1 MLGRHPTRR
10 WLVGLGGVAL
20 LAGGVSCGGSSRG
33 DDDDDQAG
41 QGGAVAQGGSSGG
54 NAKGGSSAGGSSA
67 GGSGGSSAGGTG
79 GSSITNHYFAEIR
92 MTGIDKVDLLFMID
106 NSLSMASKQELLAA
120 SIPLLV
126 ERLIAPAC
134 VDATG
139 NPVGENATLDGVC
152 DVGAPEFPPIKNLHV
167 GIITSSLGDHGSNDV
182 CSEAANAQNQATGS
196 PPSFYN
202 DLAQLLPSV
211 RPALSLASWNDSG
224 FLVWDPRAA
233 APDLHSN
240 LTDHETNPAAFI
252 ADLRQQATAPGEAGC
267 GYEGSLEAWYR
278 FLVDPEPV
286 TSLTNDGTS
295 TLRGTVN
302 GTVLAQRAAF
312 LRPDSLVAI
321 VMMSDENDCSI
332 IDEERSLGWL
342 VPFKGGVSTLNWHMP
357 RASSACQSP
366 NDPCC
371 RPCSSPPAAGCADN
385 AADSACSLGAT
396 LAIADDSMNLRCVRQ
411 KQRFGIDLLYPTS
424 RYIEALTSKF
434 ITPRSGGPQVP
445 NPLFAPGSNGT
456 SGRDDPG
463 LVVLGGI
470 VGVPWQ
476 DLATRE
482 SLEDPRR
489 LDYLSAS
496 ELVDEKR
503 WDVMLGEPSSGTPP
517 LDTLMLE
524 SVDPRTGAGMAQGHP
539 LLPGAMIGAPTSTS
553 LTNPINGHE
562 LVATANRDDL
572 QYACIFQLPEPLPCT
587 GENAAS
593 CACNADEYEQ
603 NSPVC
608 TGGGLDTDGVQLYG
622 KAYPGLRELEVLKGI
637 GEAGVVGSI
646 CAKNVTTESGDPAA
660 DRDYGYNPFARALL
674 ARMKSALATQC
685 LPRPLTA
692 SPADPQQVPCGIV
705 EVTAPAAGSCD
716 CAAAGRVDAGADSQT
731 ALREYL
737 RGLGTCGQGST
748 LPCEA
753 YCLCA
758 IPQLSGAALDACQAG
773 ESVAGATPGFC
784 YIDPAQG
791 FGSENAVAACPDSQK
806 RLLRFTGD
814 DVPAK
819 ESMTFVDCVP

>member
-1 MLGRHPTRR
+1 M
-10 WLVGLGGVAL
+10 
-20 LAGGVSCGGSSRG
+20 
-33 DDDDDQAG
+33 
-41 QGGAVAQGGSSGG
+41 VAQGGSSGAG
-54 NAKGGSSAGGSSA
+54 AKGGSSA
-67 GGSGGSSAGGTG
+67 GGSGGSSDGGTG
-79 GSSITNHYFAEIR
+79 GPVTTNHYVAEIR
-92 MTGIDKVDLLFMID
+92 MTGVDKVDLLFMID
-106 NSLSMASKQELLAA
+106 DSLSMASKQQLLAG

-139 NPVGENATLDGVC
+139 NPTGENATLDGVC
-152 DVGAPEFPPIKNLHV
+152 DVGVPEFPPIENLHV

-182 CSEAANAQNQATGS
+182 CSEAANAENVANGFS
-196 PPSFYN
+196 PSFYN

-211 RPALSLASWNDSG
+211 RPASSLASWNESG
-224 FLVWDPRAA
+224 FLVWDPRTDAA
-233 APDLHSN
+233 DLHSN
-240 LTDHETNPAAFI
+240 LTQHETNAATFI
-252 ADLRQQATAPGEAGC
+252 ADVRQQATAPGEAGC
-267 GYEGSLEAWYR
+267 GYESSLEAWYR

-286 TSLTNDGTS
+286 TSLTNDGTGS
-295 TLRGTVN
+295 RRGSVN

-332 IDEERSLGWL
+332 IDEEQTLGWL
-342 VPFKGGVSTLNWHMP
+342 VPFKGGVDQLNWHMP

-371 RPCSSPPAAGCADN
+371 RPCTSPPVAGCPAD
-385 AADSACSLGAT
+385 ASDSACSLGMT
-396 LAIADDSMNLRCVRQ
+396 LALADDSMNLRCVRQ
-411 KQRFGIDLLYPTS
+411 RQRFGIDLLYPTS
-424 RYIEALTSKF
+424 RYVEALTSKF

-445 NPLFAPGSNGT
+445 NPLFAPGS
-456 SGRDDPG
+456 SGMPGRDPG
-463 LVVLGGI
+463 LVVFGGI

-496 ELVDEKR
+496 ELVEQGR
-503 WDVMLGEPSSGTPP
+503 WDMMLGNPGSGTPP

-524 SVDPRTGAGMAQGHP
+524 SVDPRTGAEMPQAHP
-539 LLPGAMIGAPTSTS
+539 LLPDATIGAPTSTS

-572 QYACIFQLPEPLPCT
+572 QYACIFELPEPLPCT
-587 GENAAS
+587 GDNAAS

-608 TGGGLDTDGVQLYG
+608 TGGSLATDGVQLYG

-637 GEAGVVGSI
+637 GDAGVIGSI
-646 CAKNVTTESGDPAA
+646 CAKNVTAESGDPAA

-674 ARMKSALATQC
+674 TRMKSVLATKC

-692 SPADPQQVPCGIV
+692 SLDDPKQISCGLV
-705 EVTAPAAGSCD
+705 EVTAPVAGGCD
-716 CAAAGRVDAGADSQT
+716 CAAAGRVDAGADSRT
-731 ALREYL
+731 VVREYM
-737 RGLGTCGQGST
+737 RNLGTCGQGDA

-753 YCLCA
+753 YCVCA

-773 ESVAGATPGFC
+773 EFDPEATPGFC

-806 RLLRFTGD
+806 RLLRFTGA
-814 DVPAK
+814 DVPSK
-819 ESMTFVDCVP
+819 SGMTFIDCVP